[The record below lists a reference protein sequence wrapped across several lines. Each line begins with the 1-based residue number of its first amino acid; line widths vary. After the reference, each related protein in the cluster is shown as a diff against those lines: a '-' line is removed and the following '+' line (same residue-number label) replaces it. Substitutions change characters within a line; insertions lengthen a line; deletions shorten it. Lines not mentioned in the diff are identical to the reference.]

1 MIPKYKNSD
10 FYLPIAINP
19 LVLYNKIESII
30 NSNHIKWKEGY
41 VMSNREL
48 AKSLI
53 DQIPESKLVYIIY
66 YLRGAAIP
74 DEIPNKETIE
84 AIREI

>member
-1 MIPKYKNSD
+1 
-10 FYLPIAINP
+10 
-19 LVLYNKIESII
+19 
-30 NSNHIKWKEGY
+30 
-41 VMSNREL
+41 MSNREL